1 MLVELLNIDQK
12 STSKNIWGKKSIVFL
27 FKKCS
32 FLYIITHCGGAV
44 SALWSQ
50 PKSLVEALDGKQP
63 KVCLIDTAVES
74 WEKKCSWS
82 KGKEN
87 KKF

>member
-1 MLVELLNIDQK
+1 M
-12 STSKNIWGKKSIVFL
+12 
-27 FKKCS
+27 
-32 FLYIITHCGGAV
+32 YIKTHCGGAV

-74 WEKKCSWS
+74 WEKSVLDQKVRKIKSFKHW
-82 KGKEN
+82 
-87 KKF
+87 